1 MPVLTFIDHVGYLK
15 IAFFKIKILLII
27 NLNNTDIG
35 TILIVNHIDS
45 LAF

>member
-1 MPVLTFIDHVGYLK
+1 MLVLTFIVHVGYLK
-15 IAFFKIKILLII
+15 IAFLKIKILLII
-27 NLNNTDIG
+27 NLNSTDIG